1 MPFPR
6 FAFLEQNPIAQQ
18 QQHTEPAKC
27 GGSAGCSS
35 LVVARAALQRT
46 LWAVKAAAAH
56 RALWAVTAAAAPAND
71 RRARRWFQQPGL
83 CAAQPPP
90 SNCS

>member
-1 MPFPR
+1 MDKIMPFPR

-18 QQHTEPAKC
+18 QQQHTEPAKC
-27 GGSAGCSS
+27 GGGSAGCSS

-56 RALWAVTAAAAPAND
+56 GALWAVKAAAAPANT
-71 RRARRWFQQPGL
+71 RGARR
-83 CAAQPPP
+83 
-90 SNCS
+90 